1 MVCCLLTPILEDQVE
16 QHGISAYSA
25 NDDPSEHSGSQ
36 PKPPPASAP
45 APMPT
50 RGGGMHEFA
59 RGGRGRG
66 VVVLSSLL
74 GGAWFET
81 GLGGTS
87 AWRGRVRL
95 GGCQAPRPSAFLAHR
110 RQVLVTHSPL
120 TESLSTLAA
129 IARGVPRGSKV
140 RRVVGSL
147 PHASVVPPAVPP
159 AG

>member
-1 MVCCLLTPILEDQVE
+1 M
-16 QHGISAYSA
+16 
-25 NDDPSEHSGSQ
+25 
-36 PKPPPASAP
+36 
-45 APMPT
+45 
-50 RGGGMHEFA
+50 
-59 RGGRGRG
+59 
-66 VVVLSSLL
+66 VVLSSLL

-87 AWRGRVRL
+87 AWRGWVRL

-140 RRVVGSL
+140 SLQARCRVSPARVRRPSRARFRRTFNCYYAQNRSYHVNVI
-147 PHASVVPPAVPP
+147 
-159 AG
+159 